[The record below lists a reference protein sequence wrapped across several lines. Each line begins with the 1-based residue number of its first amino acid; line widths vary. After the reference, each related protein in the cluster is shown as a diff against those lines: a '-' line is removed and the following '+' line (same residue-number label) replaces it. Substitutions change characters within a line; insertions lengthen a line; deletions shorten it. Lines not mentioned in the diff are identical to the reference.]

1 MAGNVLDDLT
11 TRLKSFGDVLE
22 SGFTNTVSFTNKI
35 VKPRTDFQR
44 PSPSASPEPKI
55 STRVHRDREA
65 AAARAELIL
74 QQLYNGYYSQ
84 TFDPVEY
91 ELSQMQDDSKQDDID
106 AVVERLTA
114 AVEVGCWTVVAAVM
128 FTQQAVTAAAAN
140 LCSMLLPPMM
150 HQAEIHQL
158 NPCRHL
164 GATHLL
170 HVAAQPHPTCCC
182 APATAQYACRGA
194 AGGQRETGQTRGQEP
209 RQAD

>member
-114 AVEVGCWTVVAAVM
+114 AVEVGCWTVVAGVCLPSELSLL
-128 FTQQAVTAAAAN
+128 QPQNCAAR
-140 LCSMLLPPMM
+140 CF
-150 HQAEIHQL
+150 
-158 NPCRHL
+158 R
-164 GATHLL
+164 
-170 HVAAQPHPTCCC
+170 
-182 APATAQYACRGA
+182 R
-194 AGGQRETGQTRGQEP
+194 
-209 RQAD
+209 